1 MDEPSIKLY
10 KSISFGFLTI
20 ILGLAIIIYFVTYI
34 HESMTS
40 KNRFIFWV
48 VENHLP
54 ITIGLILLSALI
66 GYTLSTITYRQVTK
80 TKKESH
86 KLLEMLFLF
95 LNNDEKEIINYLV
108 QNGGAAGQADISRLP
123 NMDRVKAFRSLQR
136 MREKNLIDITEH
148 GKIRKV
154 FLKENILK
162 MLT

>member
-1 MDEPSIKLY
+1 
-10 KSISFGFLTI
+10 
-20 ILGLAIIIYFVTYI
+20 
-34 HESMTS
+34 MTS
-40 KNRFIFWV
+40 RNQFIFWL

-80 TKKESH
+80 TQKESR
-86 KLLEMLFLF
+86 KLLELLFLF
-95 LNNDEKEIINYLV
+95 LNNDEKEIINWLV
-108 QNGGAAGQADISRLP
+108 QNGGTARQADISRLP

-154 FLKENILK
+154 SLKENIFK
-162 MLT
+162 MLTSENI